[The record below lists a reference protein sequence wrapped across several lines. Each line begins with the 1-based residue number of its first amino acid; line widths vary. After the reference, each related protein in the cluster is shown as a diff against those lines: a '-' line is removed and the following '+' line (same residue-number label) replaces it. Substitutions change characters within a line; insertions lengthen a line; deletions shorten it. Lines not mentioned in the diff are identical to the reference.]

1 MLFDITGFVFL
12 FPPIP
17 NSGRLLAETNKQI
30 SINADNAD
38 NADNVKF
45 YFVEL
50 VTLTNGCL
58 LVLYL

>member
-30 SINADNAD
+30 SINAAD

>member
-30 SINADNAD
+30 SINAAD

-50 VTLTNGCL
+50 VTLTNSCL